1 MFFLD
6 YAFRFALCI
15 FKEVQL
21 LNEDVFTGEF
31 KKKKKKK
38 LNKLS
43 QEES

>member
-6 YAFRFALCI
+6 YAFALCI
-15 FKEVQL
+15 FKEAQL
-21 LNEDVFTGEF
+21 LNENVFTGEF
-31 KKKKKKK
+31 LKKK